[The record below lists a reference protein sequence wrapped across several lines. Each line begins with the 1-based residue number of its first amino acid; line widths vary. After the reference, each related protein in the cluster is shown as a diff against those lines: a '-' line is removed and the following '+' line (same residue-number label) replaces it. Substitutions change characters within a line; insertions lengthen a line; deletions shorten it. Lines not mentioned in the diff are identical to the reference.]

1 MRQSGVLT
9 ARYLYMCVQ
18 MFPLCVSDFF
28 FFFLSPSCYVSCQ
41 RFTNKKRYRPTTG
54 VTINAA
60 PGVREGEGMT
70 CNKGLPG
77 TRMPIRI
84 DSLVLISLLVV
95 GELK

>member
-1 MRQSGVLT
+1 M
-9 ARYLYMCVQ
+9 
-18 MFPLCVSDFF
+18 
-28 FFFLSPSCYVSCQ
+28 SCQ

-60 PGVREGEGMT
+60 PGNLVLNIPASTFQDRFKEEVREGEGMT